1 MARRMKLP
9 SMGGIHRLGRLE
21 PRQRAVLKLRTGC
34 APLQK
39 EEMAYVLEDR
49 REEAALVRPRTLQE
63 VGNLLGLTRE
73 RIRQIQD
80 DALRILEQ
88 ETEQSLPSRR
98 RGRKPSSPR
107 DGYSLAGKRPQN

>member
-1 MARRMKLP
+1 MSRMKLP

-34 APLQK
+34 APLNA
-39 EEMAYVLEDR
+39 EELAFVIPER
-49 REEAALVRPRTLQE
+49 REEAAVVRPRTLQE

-80 DALRILEQ
+80 SALRTLEQ
-88 ETEQSLPSRR
+88 EEEEVVVRR
-98 RGRKPSSPR
+98 RGRRKVSR
-107 DGYSLAGKRPQN
+107 

>member
-1 MARRMKLP
+1 MSRMKLP

-34 APLQK
+34 APLDT
-39 EEMAYVLEDR
+39 EELAFVIAER
-49 REEAALVRPRTLQE
+49 REEAATVRPRTLQE

-80 DALRILEQ
+80 SALRTLEQ
-88 ETEQSLPSRR
+88 EEERVVVRR
-98 RGRKPSSPR
+98 RGRRKVSR
-107 DGYSLAGKRPQN
+107 